1 MEKIVSFYMVL
12 SELANLNVA
21 SLALALHMT
30 EGEGDK
36 WRIIIILDR
45 AAVTPRRVG
54 NILQQ
59 QNYNMYTRRR
69 PGRI

>member
-12 SELANLNVA
+12 WELANLNVA

-59 QNYNMYTRRR
+59 QNYNTMYT
-69 PGRI
+69 

>member
-1 MEKIVSFYMVL
+1 MEKNVSFNMVL
-12 SELANLNVA
+12 SQLANLNVA

-45 AAVTPRRVG
+45 AAVTPCWEYSATAE
-54 NILQQ
+54 L
-59 QNYNMYTRRR
+59 
-69 PGRI
+69 

>member
-1 MEKIVSFYMVL
+1 MLL
-12 SELANLNVA
+12 SQLADLNVA

-45 AAVTPRRVG
+45 AAVTPCWEYSATAE
-54 NILQQ
+54 L
-59 QNYNMYTRRR
+59 
-69 PGRI
+69 